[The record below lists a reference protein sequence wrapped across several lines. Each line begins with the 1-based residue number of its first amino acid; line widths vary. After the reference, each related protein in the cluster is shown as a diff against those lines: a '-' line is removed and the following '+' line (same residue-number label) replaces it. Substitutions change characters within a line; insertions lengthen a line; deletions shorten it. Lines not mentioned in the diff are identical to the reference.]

1 MRKPRWHR
9 DEIILA
15 LDLYFDADRGP
26 IDDKN
31 PRIQELSQVLNQLPI
46 QAFRPDAERFRNPN
60 GVTLK
65 LSNFLAIDPS
75 YAGKG
80 MESYSKLD
88 EQVFFE
94 FREDKEKLRQ
104 IASTIR
110 AIAQDKTLA
119 SEINLVEPD
128 LTTETGEAIEG
139 EILYRLHKLRERNSN
154 LAQRKKRAILGAT
167 GKLECEVCGF
177 DFGHVYGH
185 LGEGYIECHHKIPL
199 HQLKAA
205 QRTNLEDLSLVC
217 ANCHRML
224 HKSINTLTID
234 ELTKIVKPF

>member
-1 MRKPRWHR
+1 MRTPRWHR

-15 LDLYFDADRGP
+15 LDLYFDPDRGP

-31 PRIQELSQVLNQLPI
+31 PRIQELSNVLNQLPI
-46 QAFRPDAERFRNPN
+46 QTFRPDAERFRNPN

-75 YAGKG
+75 YSGKG
-80 MESYSKLD
+80 MKSYSKLD

-94 FREDKEKLRQ
+94 FWEDKEKLRQ
-104 IASTIR
+104 IAVTIR

-128 LTTETGEAIEG
+128 PTAEMVESIEG
-139 EILYRLHKLRERNSN
+139 ELLYRLHKLRERNSN
-154 LAQRKKRAILGAT
+154 LVQRKKRAILGAT
-167 GKLECEVCGF
+167 GKLECEVCRF
-177 DFGHVYGH
+177 DFGRVYGQ
-185 LGEGYIECHHKIPL
+185 LGEGYIECHHKTPL
-199 HQLKAA
+199 HKLRVA
-205 QRTNLEDLSLVC
+205 QKTTLEDLALVC

-224 HKSINTLTID
+224 HKSINTLTVE
-234 ELTKIVKPF
+234 ELKKIVKLF